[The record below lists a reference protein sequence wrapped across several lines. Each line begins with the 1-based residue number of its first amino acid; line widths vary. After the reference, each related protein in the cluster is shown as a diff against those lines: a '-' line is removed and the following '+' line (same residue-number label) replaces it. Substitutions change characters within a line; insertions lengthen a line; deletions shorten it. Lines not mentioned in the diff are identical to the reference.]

1 MKRYGIDELAVA
13 ALFEAQG
20 GVCAICGVEGPTHV
34 DHAHTSGQIRGLVCF
49 SCNRGLGTA
58 RDDVTV
64 LKLAI
69 EYLMYTSE

>member
-34 DHAHTSGQIRGLVCF
+34 DHAHTSGQIRGLGV
-49 SCNRGLGTA
+49 SRVTAAWGRPGT
-58 RDDVTV
+58 
-64 LKLAI
+64 
-69 EYLMYTSE
+69 M